1 MSRSLINKE
10 NTAYSKIERAK
21 NDAINQ
27 VKKEATKIAIET
39 VEKIL
44 IENLDVKKQEE
55 INLLKLKHSINK
67 LENTN

>member
-1 MSRSLINKE
+1 MPVFTTE
-10 NTAYSKIERAK
+10 E
-21 NDAINQ
+21 AINQ

-39 VEKIL
+39 VEKVL

-55 INLLKLKHSINK
+55 INLSKLKHSINK